1 MQLAMLQHL
10 NYNTTKLR
18 ASNFAKHLE

>member
-10 NYNTTKLR
+10 RRPPRDWN
-18 ASNFAKHLE
+18 SP

>member
-10 NYNTTKLR
+10 
-18 ASNFAKHLE
+18 